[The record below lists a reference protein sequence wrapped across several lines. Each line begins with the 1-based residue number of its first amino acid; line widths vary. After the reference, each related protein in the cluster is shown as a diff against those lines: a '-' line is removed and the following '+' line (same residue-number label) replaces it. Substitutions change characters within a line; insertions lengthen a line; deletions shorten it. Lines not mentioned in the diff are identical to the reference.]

1 MPGSAEPE
9 SSRWGRPMSAAPIEH
24 LNARLASGDVVVID
38 GATGTELEARGVPMD
53 DAAWCGVA
61 NLEYAEVAR
70 DIPAD
75 YLRAGARVV
84 LPTTSSTDGL
94 RLDRAV
100 IAA

>member
-1 MPGSAEPE
+1 
-9 SSRWGRPMSAAPIEH
+9 MSAAPIEH

-70 DIPAD
+70 EIHADSAGVRLAGSVWMPAD
-75 YLRAGARVV
+75 GADVDADAPRLRPVGSRQ
-84 LPTTSSTDGL
+84 
-94 RLDRAV
+94 
-100 IAA
+100 